1 MRHLTTLLA
10 LVLFATMAVGQDPA
24 FYDSGKPIEPT
35 FGESIPGDPSLSL
48 FGDPINS
55 ITTTYASNNM
65 FAGNMF
71 DVEVVGGNPITIE
84 GFAVNLAGGAST
96 ISIYFREGSYVG
108 HESTSA
114 GWTLAGAEENVVP
127 QGLNNPTPINIG
139 GIELQAGQV
148 YGFYVTV
155 TSSISAHMN
164 YTNGSAVYSDDH
176 LQITAGIGKGVPDFA
191 GPTFNERIWNGT
203 IYYSINPLQAPL
215 RGWAF
220 WVLGGLITMFI
231 LLSNRRVLKA

>member
-1 MRHLTTLLA
+1 MKHLTTLLA
-10 LVLFATMAVGQDPA
+10 LVLFATLAVGQDPA

-35 FGESIPGDPSLSL
+35 IEESTPGDPPVGL
-48 FGDPINS
+48 FGDPGNS
-55 ITTTYASNNM
+55 ITTTFMSNNS

-84 GFAVNLAGGAST
+84 GFAVNLIGGAST

-155 TSSISAHMN
+155 TSYDSASLQ

-176 LQITAGIGKGVPDFA
+176 LQITTGIGKGTPDFTGA
-191 GPTFNERIWNGT
+191 TFDPRTWNGT

-215 RGWAF
+215 RGWAV
-220 WVLGGLITMFI
+220 WIVGGLITMFI
-231 LLSNRRVLKA
+231 LLRSRRVLKA